1 MLIQSNINIFLTGIT
16 KKKIGPL
23 ILIIKGA
30 NFIQILNNLKALHTM
45 KQPFTKHLLLFIFI
59 VTSID
64 AYAGIDYS
72 QYGDGPIFFL
82 GWEKSIYFGIAAF
95 ILFGISW
102 VLSEHYKDEHGNIN
116 GGCLL
121 ISINVAMIICA
132 ICSFYVLI
140 PLGIIW
146 IFLKSKKK

>member
-1 MLIQSNINIFLTGIT
+1 
-16 KKKIGPL
+16 
-23 ILIIKGA
+23 
-30 NFIQILNNLKALHTM
+30 M
-45 KQPFTKHLLLFIFI
+45 KRSLTKHLLLFVFI

-72 QYGDGPIFFL
+72 RYGDGPTFFL
-82 GWEKSIYFGIAAF
+82 GWEKSIYFGIATF

-121 ISINVAMIICA
+121 ISINIAMIICA